1 MLKLKD
7 FAAELASG
15 PYFEHEDEAPI
26 TEPYYMSTLTWVD
39 TEISIRLVRYV
50 H

>member
-7 FAAELASG
+7 FAVVLASG
-15 PYFEHEDEAPI
+15 PYFAHEDEVLI
-26 TEPYYMSTLTWVD
+26 TEPLLHEYANVVD